1 VKLSSRTTYRPA
13 FTLIELLVVVAIV
26 TLLLGMTLPS
36 VSRAR
41 QTALQIHCL
50 ANIAELSRG
59 TLFYANANDSIL
71 PTTRQQTPGR
81 DNMIWTQFIQ
91 PILGST
97 DVFLCAAAPD
107 SRFAD
112 TWSQRGWLP
121 IGLNRNLDPPRNQ
134 MHQLD
139 TIADP
144 TRTILFGDSV
154 YGPTEPPSS
163 RRGFMIRPGTLNARE
178 CISDR
183 HRGRTNLGFLDGHAD
198 HYLGSAVD
206 NYKTAVSV
214 GLRWRPIR

>member
-1 VKLSSRTTYRPA
+1 VKLSSRTAYRPA
-13 FTLIELLVVVAIV
+13 FTLIELLVVVTVITV
-26 TLLLGMTLPS
+26 LVGMTLPS

-59 TLFYANANDSIL
+59 MILYANANSGTL

-121 IGLNRNLDPPRNQ
+121 IGLNRKSPTPPAPSSSATRSMGPPSPPR
-134 MHQLD
+134 
-139 TIADP
+139 
-144 TRTILFGDSV
+144 
-154 YGPTEPPSS
+154 
-163 RRGFMIRPGTLNARE
+163 
-178 CISDR
+178 
-183 HRGRTNLGFLDGHAD
+183 
-198 HYLGSAVD
+198 AV
-206 NYKTAVSV
+206 AAS
-214 GLRWRPIR
+214 